1 VNHGVGIAA
10 LASSLVL
17 ASVTVVFSVLPMA
30 SPRPVC
36 RYRAAVARTRPLNG
50 AEELEPLA
58 LRTLHRSRH
67 RIDQY
72 LEPSEDRH
80 PNDR

>member
-1 VNHGVGIAA
+1 MNHGVGIAA
-10 LASSLVL
+10 LAVISR
-17 ASVTVVFSVLPMA
+17 
-30 SPRPVC
+30 PRLGDGRILRPTPWRHRVPVC

-67 RIDQY
+67 RSTI
-72 LEPSEDRH
+72 LEPSEE
-80 PNDR
+80 